1 MPPPRSHLRALARI
15 YSLPG
20 APNQNLAHGD
30 IETFKFH
37 SSGWF
42 VRYRKYYVV
51 NYPLYAEAQAAG
63 RILNTRLRRA
73 YIPQLHHRTDALLLL
88 AAHG

>member
-42 VRYRKYYVV
+42 V